1 MIMKKQ
7 LSIFLQVVLF
17 MSLSTLMLSQKSSY
31 RSPVN
36 HKVYLAGSFG
46 ELRGSHFHAGIDIK
60 PSANGY
66 EGDTIYAIADGDIV
80 RIKIQRGG
88 FGRAIYINHADG
100 RTSVYAHMQKIFE
113 PMSSMVYNAQVAK
126 ENYEVDINLD
136 KNKIKVKRGQPIGL
150 LGNAG
155 NSYGAHLHFEL
166 RETAKDIPLNP
177 SHYGF
182 IASDN
187 IAPTIGNIAVQ
198 GLDNDYRTT
207 HYQSLK
213 FATNSKTTVPE
224 TKIPAWRTGINIMA
238 HDLMNGVPNKNGV
251 YSIHMFVDD
260 TLYYHSEMDKISYE
274 EGHLID
280 CYIDYTIKKSKGR
293 TEVQLFRLPTNNV
306 SAVKYTKGDGVL
318 ALFSEK
324 PRNICIQVKDV
335 AGNESTA
342 FFNLLRDT
350 AMISNMISSK
360 DSLEIL
366 VAQANKLQVNDMTFE
381 FDKYSVVKN
390 TPFYANKN
398 PFSKSEEYRIGDVRY
413 AVLKDFKASFPVP
426 TSFVSMDKLTLVL
439 ESDGKLSSQGITV
452 ADGKVFATLS
462 SFGKYRFVQD
472 KQGVK
477 ILPLSQKKKSKSPKE
492 LLFKLD
498 DNITYSSSPQK
509 YTYKVYIDG
518 KYIPCE
524 LKELTSILTVP
535 INQLSKGRYKL
546 KIVTLDMF
554 NNEEEY
560 NTVFVR

>member
-1 MIMKKQ
+1 MIMKKH
-7 LSIFLQVVLF
+7 LSIFLQVLLF

-36 HKVYLAGSFG
+36 HKIFLAGSFG

-60 PSANGY
+60 PSNGR
-66 EGDTIYAIADGDIV
+66 EGDTIYSIADGDIV

-113 PMSSMVYNAQVAK
+113 PMSSMVFSAQVAK

-166 RETAKDIPLNP
+166 RETETDIPVNP
-177 SHYGF
+177 SLYGF
-182 IASDN
+182 AASDN

-198 GLDNDYRTT
+198 GLDLDYRTT
-207 HYQSLK
+207 HYQSIK
-213 FATNSKTTVPE
+213 FANNSKNAIPE
-224 TKIPAWRTGINIMA
+224 TKIPAWRTGVNLMAYDIMT
-238 HDLMNGVPNKNGV
+238 GVPNKNGV

-293 TEVQLFRLPTNNV
+293 TEAQLFRLPTNNV
-306 SAVKYTKGDGVL
+306 SAVKYTKGDGVF
-318 ALFSEK
+318 AIYSEI

-342 FFNLLRDT
+342 YFKLLRDT
-350 AMISNMISSK
+350 SMISNMVTSK

-366 VAQANKLQVNDMTFE
+366 VAQANKLQVNDMTFDFE
-381 FDKYSVVKN
+381 KYSVVKN

-439 ESDGKLSSQGITV
+439 ESDGKLSSQGITIV
-452 ADGKVFATLS
+452 DGKVFATLG
-462 SFGKYRFVQD
+462 SFGKYRFMQD
-472 KQGVK
+472 NEGVR
-477 ILPLSQKKKSKSPKE
+477 ILPLSQNKKSKNPTE
-492 LLFKLD
+492 LLFKLN
-498 DNITYSSSPQK
+498 DNITYSTAALK
-509 YTYKVYIDG
+509 YTYKVYVDG
-518 KYIPCE
+518 KYFPCE
-524 LKELTSILTVP
+524 LKELTSILTIP
-535 INQLSKGRYKL
+535 IADFAKGSHKL
-546 KIVTLDMF
+546 KITTSDMF
-554 NNEEEY
+554 GNKEEY
-560 NTVFVR
+560 NTVVVR